1 MNKKELIKIII
12 KVLIYAL
19 TLIGAY
25 FGISSL
31 QSCSTS
37 QNVTHRGTGVIHYVD
52 TIMTNGSTTLK
63 Y

>member
-1 MNKKELIKIII
+1 MKTEFLKILI

-19 TLIGAY
+19 SLVGAY
-25 FGISSL
+25 LGISSL

-37 QNVTHRGTGVIHYVD
+37 QNVTHRGIGVIHYVD
-52 TIMTNGSTTLK
+52 TIHTNGSSILK

>member
-1 MNKKELIKIII
+1 MNKKELFKFII

-19 TLIGAY
+19 SLVGAY
-25 FGISSL
+25 LGITSL

-52 TIMTNGSTTLK
+52 TIQTNGSSTLK

>member
-1 MNKKELIKIII
+1 MNKKELFKIII

-19 TLIGAY
+19 SLVGAY
-25 FGISSL
+25 LGITSL

-52 TIMTNGSTTLK
+52 TILTNGSSTLK
-63 Y
+63 F

>member
-1 MNKKELIKIII
+1 MNKKEFLKIII

-25 FGISSL
+25 LGISSL

-52 TIMTNGSTTLK
+52 TIMTNGSSTLK

>member
-19 TLIGAY
+19 SLVGAY

-52 TIMTNGSTTLK
+52 TIQTNGFSTLK

>member
-1 MNKKELIKIII
+1 MNKKELFKIII

-52 TIMTNGSTTLK
+52 TIMTNGSSTLK

>member
-1 MNKKELIKIII
+1 MKKELFKIII

-19 TLIGAY
+19 SLVGAY

-52 TIMTNGSTTLK
+52 TIMTNGSSTLK

>member
-1 MNKKELIKIII
+1 MKKEILKIII

-19 TLIGAY
+19 TLFGAY
-25 FGISSL
+25 LGISSM

-37 QNVTHRGTGVIHYVD
+37 QNVTHRGSGVIHYVD
-52 TIMTNGSTTLK
+52 TIMTNGSSTLK